1 MIIQRINSR
10 TTNSLNSSNL
20 QIHQGIELRNILLE
34 YIPWIWIYSSHEY
47 IHEYISLNRF
57 NKCEYVS
64 SILRTVQFTRS
75 LWSQVQSF
83 NEYIHKEL
91 IHEEYSYELNHP
103 MNIVKMDI
111 VSEFFHS
118 LTQYYGTGNAWDTRA
133 TSKSKFLT
141 S

>member
-1 MIIQRINSR
+1 M
-10 TTNSLNSSNL
+10 
-20 QIHQGIELRNILLE
+20 NIFMN
-34 YIPWIWIYSSHEY
+34 IYL
-47 IHEYISLNRF
+47 LNRF

-64 SILRTVQFTRS
+64 SILTNVQFTRS

-111 VSEFFHS
+111 VNEFFHS
-118 LTQYYGTGNAWDTRA
+118 LNTMGQVMPGIQGLHQNQ
-133 TSKSKFLT
+133 SS
-141 S
+141 